1 MVIFTPEKIAPAR
14 ENGRP
19 QEERVDDVG
28 HRSLIHHRIA
38 WLGAVE
44 NDAMG
49 DVTQK
54 SQK

>member
-1 MVIFTPEKIAPAR
+1 LVIITPEKIAPAG
-14 ENGRP
+14 EIGRP

-28 HRSLIHHRIA
+28 RRLAFQRRNA
-38 WLGAVE
+38 WNGAVE
-44 NDAMG
+44 NDAAG